1 MSAAFPTPALPQEL
15 REIIVTCLADS
26 PMALAACAQAHRSLT
41 RLAQSLLFH
50 TISLTSAEHIHAF
63 VRTLRQSPHLAVYV
77 RHLVIAQP
85 SPPARNFQGNTISLG
100 ASSMYIDCL
109 EGLLPNVEKVVLR
122 CSRYYHRTPGMSS
135 RNRGSIMMF
144 SSPNGGNAFIAQ
156 CSQTLR
162 VLEVDYNI
170 HGLTNRDLDRS
181 YHLSLPSLHTLI
193 LGHRSLVTDSTL
205 RACVATAPNVQ
216 RLVLWTGLAPRQ
228 VMEHDIS
235 PEGVVFGSALP
246 PALGG
251 PPKVVLK
258 TAIIDG
264 WHNLKRVELVKYA
277 NWPWSARIPR
287 RRQEDA
293 ERKERHGDEWEEQ
306 LGALHC
312 SNGREVEVVIVQI
325 PPSRQVDEN
334 TPAPLLAFE
343 LPSTR

>member
-1 MSAAFPTPALPQEL
+1 MSAAFPAPALPQEL

-26 PMALAACAQAHRSLT
+26 SIALAACAQAHRSLT

-50 TISLTSAEHIHAF
+50 TISLTSAEHIHAL
-63 VRTLRQSPHLAVYV
+63 VRTLQQSPHLAVYV
-77 RHLVIAQP
+77 RHL
-85 SPPARNFQGNTISLG
+85 GNTISLG
-100 ASSMYIDCL
+100 ASSMYIDSL

-122 CSRYYHRTPGMSS
+122 CSR
-135 RNRGSIMMF
+135 NRGSIMMF
-144 SSPNGGNAFIAQ
+144 SAPNGGNAFISQ

-162 VLEVDYNI
+162 VLE
-170 HGLTNRDLDRS
+170 
-181 YHLSLPSLHTLI
+181 
-193 LGHRSLVTDSTL
+193 
-205 RACVATAPNVQ
+205 
-216 RLVLWTGLAPRQ
+216 RLVLWAGLAPRQ
-228 VMEHDIS
+228 VKEHDIS

-264 WHNLKRVELVKYA
+264 WHNLKRVELVK
-277 NWPWSARIPR
+277 
-287 RRQEDA
+287 QEDA